1 MTRVVKKKLKAIA
14 ENTKLVYDAGYG
26 NGKSEGGGDGWY
38 DTFWDAFQENGK
50 RYHWNT
56 AFANQG
62 WTATT
67 YDPKYKI
74 DEIRYGSEMFA
85 RSQIRNTKQPLDFT
99 RVAAQPSG
107 VFDGCRLLQVIQT
120 LKVNE
125 ANTFSNWFRY
135 CEILSYIDF
144 EGTIGNSISFADSPL
159 LQSTCIW
166 VIAEALLP
174 VTDHVP
180 RVLTLHPDVK
190 ANLLDAQIT
199 YITTQKGWTLA

>member
-26 NGKSEGGGDGWY
+26 NGKLEGGGDGWY
-38 DTFWDAFQENGK
+38 DTFWDAYQVNGT
-50 RYHWNT
+50 RYHWNE

-62 WTATT
+62 WTNEI
-67 YDPKYKI
+67 YEPKYPISK
-74 DEIRYGSEMFA
+74 IRYGNSMFA
-85 RSQIRNTKQPLDFT
+85 RSYIRNTKQPLDFT
-99 RVAAQPSG
+99 NVAAQPAS
-107 VFDGCRLLQVIQT
+107 VFDACRSLQVIQT

-125 ANTFSNWFRY
+125 ANTFLNWFRS
-135 CEILSYIDF
+135 CEALSYIEF

-159 LQSTCIW
+159 LQNTCVWI
-166 VIAEALLP
+166 IAEALLP